1 MTRDSHNVYYAVNIL
16 HRGLKENQMDQEK
29 KDRMTKPGRTGRM
42 PGRTEDDR
50 LLTPPRPDALDF
62 VNTDPWRVLRI
73 MGEFVEGFDELADLG
88 PAVTMFGS
96 ARTSPDDPI
105 YKQAVETARQLGEAG
120 FATITGGGG
129 GIMEAGN
136 KGAAEAGAESVGLG
150 IELPFEQKINEYVTK
165 PMEFR
170 YFFARKTM
178 FLKYALA
185 YLAFPGGWGTLDEM
199 MEALTLI
206 QTHKIQQFPVI
217 LFGSE
222 YWQGLLDW
230 FRSHLITEKKI
241 SPDDMDL
248 IRVVDTPEEVVKI
261 VTDYYEAC
269 INNNNQDNNC

>member
-1 MTRDSHNVYYAVNIL
+1 
-16 HRGLKENQMDQEK
+16 MDQEK
-29 KDRMTKPGRTGRM
+29 EDRMTKPDRTVIR
-42 PGRTEDDR
+42 PGWTEDDR
-50 LLTPPRPDALDF
+50 LLTPPRPDALEF

-96 ARTSPDDPI
+96 ARTSPDDPV
-105 YKQAVETARQLGEAG
+105 YLEAVETARKLGEAG
-120 FATITGGGG
+120 FAVITGGGG

-136 KGAAEAGAESVGLG
+136 KGASEAGAESVGLG
-150 IELPFEQKINEYVTK
+150 IELPFEQKINEYVTRA
-165 PMEFR
+165 MEFR

-178 FLKYALA
+178 FLKYAQA
-185 YLAFPGGWGTLDEM
+185 YLIFPGGWGTLDEM

-206 QTHKIQQFPVI
+206 QTRKIQQFPVI

-230 FRSHLITEKKI
+230 FRERVEVEKKI

-248 IRVVDTPEEVVKI
+248 IHVVDTPDEVVMI
-261 VTDYYEAC
+261 VTDYYEVC
-269 INNNNQDNNC
+269 INNNNQDDNC

>member
-1 MTRDSHNVYYAVNIL
+1 MEL
-16 HRGLKENQMDQEK
+16 EK
-29 KDRMTKPGRTGRM
+29 KERTKKPGRVGRM

-105 YKQAVETARQLGEAG
+105 YQQAVETARLLGEAG
-120 FATITGGGG
+120 FAVITGGGG

-150 IELPFEQKINEYVTK
+150 IELPFEQKLNDYVTRGL
-165 PMEFR
+165 EFR

-178 FLKYALA
+178 FLY
-185 YLAFPGGWGTLDEM
+185 PGRDDGGAD
-199 MEALTLI
+199 
-206 QTHKIQQFPVI
+206 
-217 LFGSE
+217 
-222 YWQGLLDW
+222 
-230 FRSHLITEKKI
+230 
-241 SPDDMDL
+241 PDPDS
-248 IRVVDTPEEVVKI
+248 
-261 VTDYYEAC
+261 
-269 INNNNQDNNC
+269 